1 MPVNKGLQVSVEGSR
16 EIRAMLKELG
26 DRQLLGQLGK
36 HNKQLGEQVI
46 HTATGLARS
55 RQERDTAA
63 RLKGSSSTSAVQVRL
78 SAMVD
83 TPKQGKRPI
92 GLGAEFGAH
101 HNRRHLTKNTG
112 GRRTIVRQGEDIN
125 KVIRRVED
133 QTRSGNDTVSKRTR
147 KMSNWSSVAV
157 KVTHISRLGWNYF
170 KPWRGNKQNAGYFLF
185 PAIRATRGKIV
196 QQYVNEIERIA
207 RGKTA

>member
-1 MPVNKGLQVSVEGSR
+1 MPVNKNLQVSVEGSA
-16 EIRAMLKELG
+16 EIRKMLKELG
-26 DRQLLGQLGK
+26 DRDLLRELGK
-36 HNKQLGEQVI
+36 NNKKLGEQVI
-46 HTATGLARS
+46 HTATSLAHS

-78 SAMVD
+78 SALVD

-133 QTRSGNDTVSKRTR
+133 QTRAGHDTVAKRTR
-147 KMSNWSSVAV
+147 KLSNWSSVAV

-185 PAIRATRGKIV
+185 PAIRIMRGKIAD
-196 QQYVNEIERIA
+196 QYVKDIERIA
-207 RGKTA
+207 RGKT

>member
-1 MPVNKGLQVSVEGSR
+1 MPVNKGLQVSVDGPA
-16 EIRAMLKELG
+16 EIRRMLKELG
-26 DRQLLGQLGK
+26 DRQLLAELGK
-36 HNKQLGEQVI
+36 HNRKLGEQVI
-46 HTATGLARS
+46 HTATGFARS

-63 RLKGSSSTSAVQVRL
+63 RLKSSSSTSAVQVRL
-78 SAMVD
+78 SALVD

-133 QTRSGNDTVSKRTR
+133 QTRAGNDTVAKRTR
-147 KMSNWSSVAV
+147 KMSSWSSVAV

-196 QQYVNEIERIA
+196 QQYVEEIERIA
-207 RGKTA
+207 RGKT